1 MSFGHMPRLSKGYT
15 NNLVHVLTR
24 GMLVFPRSWG
34 TPSPK
39 DEDQNRT
46 TDIVKNTE
54 VKEMDLGFSDSNSQ
68 DRLTALSAVRYR
80 TPGERSD

>member
-1 MSFGHMPRLSKGYT
+1 MLRLSMGYT

-24 GMLVFPRSWG
+24 GILVLPRSWG

-46 TDIVKNTE
+46 TDIVKNTK
-54 VKEMDLGFSDSNSQ
+54 VTEMDLGFFDSTGQAHS
-68 DRLTALSAVRYR
+68 TKSSEV
-80 TPGERSD
+80 